1 MFTKMNF
8 SIDNAIGMGKIGV
21 MYIAILPN
29 GSLLAVKRSH
39 GCQSFEKQFISE
51 LLALGTLRHNNIVPL
66 LGFCRERKEKLLTK
80 EGTNKMLEWPSRIKI
95 AIGIASGLAWL
106 HRNSN
111 SILLDKNFVP
121 KISNFGGGKIS
132 SPEGMMFID
141 SNDTDSSNSSCVD
154 NGVWEFGFVK
164 KDGRNRF
171 KSKKNS
177 NNLNGSLVDW
187 ITHLLSSSDLYSV
200 IDKSLIGRGFD
211 GEIIQFLR
219 IACTC
224 LNFFPT
230 QRPTMFQL
238 YTTISTLGERNGI
251 TNDSELLRN
260 TEIATTSVSNEIV

>member
-1 MFTKMNF
+1 M
-8 SIDNAIGMGKIGV
+8 S
-21 MYIAILPN
+21 
-29 GSLLAVKRSH
+29 
-39 GCQSFEKQFISE
+39 
-51 LLALGTLRHNNIVPL
+51 
-66 LGFCRERKEKLLTK
+66 
-80 EGTNKMLEWPSRIKI
+80 
-95 AIGIASGLAWL
+95 
-106 HRNSN
+106 SN

-121 KISNFGGGKIS
+121 MISNFGGEKIS

-164 KDGRNRF
+164 KDVYDFGILLLELIIG
-171 KSKKNS
+171 KEPIQIKKNS

>member
-1 MFTKMNF
+1 
-8 SIDNAIGMGKIGV
+8 
-21 MYIAILPN
+21 
-29 GSLLAVKRSH
+29 
-39 GCQSFEKQFISE
+39 
-51 LLALGTLRHNNIVPL
+51 
-66 LGFCRERKEKLLTK
+66 
-80 EGTNKMLEWPSRIKI
+80 MLEWPSRIKI

-106 HRNSN
+106 HRKWDFRVVHLNMSSN

-141 SNDTDSSNSSCVD
+141 SSDTDSSNSSCVD

-164 KDGRNRF
+164 KDVYDFGILLLELIIG
-171 KSKKNS
+171 KEPIQIKKNS

-200 IDKSLIGRGFD
+200 IDKSLICRGFD